1 MHLLVQR
8 CLEKWMLVPE
18 FVKGHILISSD
29 IEAEVEKLKISLKP
43 HRVVCFIEEKFLIE
57 HAKAVVSEAYISESQ
72 TKYII
77 LGALEFNAVSQ
88 NSLLKVFEEPPRNI
102 EFIIITPTKS
112 NLLPTVRSR
121 LPILKGQTSQKH
133 YECELNLAKLDYA
146 AVFSFLKT
154 NARVKK
160 NEAKIIVEALYNRAT
175 VVDMLIL
182 SKSQLDNFDK
192 AYRLLELNSRPQSV
206 LALVLMGFIDAG

>member
-1 MHLLVQR
+1 
-8 CLEKWMLVPE
+8 MLVPDTIR
-18 FVKGHILISSD
+18 GYILISNE
-29 IEAEVEKLKISLKP
+29 IESEIDRLKLSLKP
-43 HRVVCFIEEKFLIE
+43 NRVVTFMEDSFLIE
-57 HAKAVVSEAYISESQ
+57 HAKAVIAEAYISESK

-88 NSLLKVFEEPPRNI
+88 NSLLKLFEEPPRNI

-121 LPILKGQTSQKH
+121 LPILKGKTSIKKH
-133 YECELNLAKLDYA
+133 RCELDIAHLEYA
-146 AVFSFLKT
+146 TLFSFLKT
-154 NARVKK
+154 NARVSKS
-160 NEAKIIVEALYNRAT
+160 EAKNIVESLYYRAT

-182 SKSQLDNFDK
+182 SNVQLENFDK

-206 LALVLMGFIDAG
+206 FALILMGFMDAS

>member
-1 MHLLVQR
+1 
-8 CLEKWMLVPE
+8 MLAPE
-18 FVKGHILISSD
+18 ITKGHILISSD
-29 IEAEVEKLKISLKP
+29 IEYEFERLKIALHP
-43 HRVVCFIEEKFLIE
+43 HRVVGFIEEKFLIE
-57 HAKAVVSEAYISESQ
+57 HAKAVVAEAYISESQ
-72 TKYII
+72 TKYIV

-121 LPILKGQTSQKH
+121 LPILKGKTSIKE
-133 YECELNLAKLDYA
+133 YECELNLASLDYDA
-146 AVFSFLKT
+146 IFSFLKT
-154 NARVKK
+154 NARVSK
-160 NEAKIIVEALYNRAT
+160 NDAKNIIESLYNRAT

-182 SKSQLDNFDK
+182 SQHQLDNFDK

-206 LALVLMGFIDAG
+206 LALVLMGFIDAN